1 MLSDDTAASLGKRCM
16 EDAEGYVGALEV
28 GLHIA
33 RAEFVER
40 QDDRGARGGTL
51 CSLSSG

>member
-1 MLSDDTAASLGKRCM
+1 M

-33 RAEFVER
+33 RAEFVESW
-40 QDDRGARGGTL
+40 DDR
-51 CSLSSG
+51 